1 MKIIGVIPARYQS
14 SRFPG
19 KPLVELNGVP
29 MIIRVAKI
37 VEKAIN
43 KENTY
48 IATDDNRIKDLA
60 ESYGFKVVMTPSDCL
75 TGTDRVYDFSK
86 QIKADIYVNVQG
98 DEPLLNPQ
106 DIQKIIDTKKE
117 NMNSV
122 INGMCSLAPDEDP
135 HNVNIPK
142 VVTNKFNDLLYMSRL
157 ALPGIKS
164 LKIDNKPDYKKQ
176 VCIYA
181 FNQEELK
188 AFGIQKKKAVFER
201 FEDIEILRFFDLNIP
216 IKMVETSGSSLAV
229 DVLEDVTKVEAE
241 LIKLEGKAKV

>member
-1 MKIIGVIPARYQS
+1 MKIVGVIPARYQS

-19 KPLVELNGVP
+19 KPLVDLNGIP

-37 VEKAIN
+37 VEKTLG

-48 IATDDNRIKDLA
+48 IATDDIRIKDVA
-60 ESYGFKVVMTPSDCL
+60 EFNGFKAVMTSSCCL

-86 QIKADIYVNVQG
+86 QIKADIYVNIQG
-98 DEPLLNPQ
+98 DEPLLNHE
-106 DIQKIIDTKKE
+106 DIQKIIVTKKK

-122 INGMCSLAPDEDP
+122 INGMCSLASNEDP

-157 ALPGIKS
+157 AVPGIKTVDKHN
-164 LKIDNKPDYKKQ
+164 LPDYKKQ

-181 FNQEELK
+181 FTPKELES
-188 AFGIQKKKAVFER
+188 FGIQQSKSYHEG

-216 IKMVETSGSSLAV
+216 VKMVETSGSSLSV
-229 DVLEDVTKVEAE
+229 DVLEDVEKVENE
-241 LIKLEGKAKV
+241 LIKTEGIFKL

>member
-48 IATDDNRIKDLA
+48 IATDDNRIKDLV
-60 ESYGFKVVMTPSDCL
+60 ESYGFKVVMTSSDCL

-122 INGMCSLAPDEDP
+122 INGMCSLAPDENP

-157 ALPGIKS
+157 PVPGIKS
-164 LKIDNKPDYKKQ
+164 LKKDRHPDYKKQ

-181 FNQEELK
+181 FTQEELK
-188 AFGIQKKKAVFER
+188 AYGNQQEKSKVEG
-201 FEDIEILRFFDLNIP
+201 FEDIEILRFFELNIP

-229 DVLEDVTKVEAE
+229 DIIQDVVKVEAE
-241 LIKLEGKAKV
+241 LIKLEGKNKG